1 MSEHDPA
8 IPIVHGKSASKLQGA
23 SLLYTVSCFLSI
35 GVWLFGYDQGVM
47 SGVITGPY
55 FKSYFNQPTS
65 SELGNMVAV
74 LEIGAFITSLL
85 AAPLA
90 DNYGR
95 RFVLRTGAFVFTIGG
110 AFQTFCSGFWWM
122 ILGRITSGFGV
133 GMLSMV
139 VPIYQVSLSSTL
151 SNLVRADPQSE
162 ISPASHVSCSA
173 QLTPTELT
181 FSVVF

>member
-55 FKSYFNQPTS
+55 FKAYFNQPTS

-95 RFVLRTGAFVFTIGG
+95 RFVLRAGALVFTIGG

-139 VPIYQVSLSSTL
+139 VPIYQVSTNHTLPSWFALISSP
-151 SNLVRADPQSE
+151 RF
-162 ISPASHVSCSA
+162 H
-173 QLTPTELT
+173 QLPM
-181 FSVVF
+181 

>member
-1 MSEHDPA
+1 
-8 IPIVHGKSASKLQGA
+8 
-23 SLLYTVSCFLSI
+23 
-35 GVWLFGYDQGVM
+35 M

-139 VPIYQVSLSSTL
+139 VPIYQVSVSSTL

-162 ISPASHVSCSA
+162 ISPASHVSSPA
-173 QLTPTELT
+173 QHVAAELT
-181 FSVVF
+181 SSVVC

>member
-139 VPIYQVSLSSTL
+139 VPIYQVSVSTTL
-151 SNLVRADPQSE
+151 SHLVRADPQSE
-162 ISPASHVSCSA
+162 ISPASHVSSPA
-173 QLTPTELT
+173 QRAAAELTP
-181 FSVVF
+181 SVVF